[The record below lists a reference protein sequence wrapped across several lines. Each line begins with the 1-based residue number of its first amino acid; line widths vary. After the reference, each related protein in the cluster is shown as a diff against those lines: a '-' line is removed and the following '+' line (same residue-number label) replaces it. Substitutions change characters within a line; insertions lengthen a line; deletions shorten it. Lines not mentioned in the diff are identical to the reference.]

1 MISVDEA
8 IAIILDGAQT
18 LNAESVSLG
27 DVSGRFLA
35 ADVVARISQP
45 PFAASA
51 MDGYAVR
58 FCDMAL
64 GAELLVVGEAPAGA
78 PFRGTVAQGET
89 VRILTGGAVPAGA
102 DHVVMQEDVTREGK
116 RITINTPQEKP
127 RHIRQAGI
135 DFHQGDILATK
146 VTRLHN
152 FHGSIFAAANVS
164 SLSVTRRPRV
174 AIFSNGDEL
183 VEPGATLGP
192 GEIVNSNHFALSA
205 MVKSWGGVP
214 DYLGCAADSEEV
226 IADFFV
232 RAGDADIIIPIGGA
246 SVGDYDF
253 VKSAFQGVGGETRF
267 EKIAVRPGKPTWF
280 GKFGNARIVGLP
292 GNPASAL
299 VTAALFVQPLVR
311 RLAGAQSEAPHFS
324 TAVLTQDVP
333 ANGGRETY
341 LRGAAEPGD
350 DGAMYV
356 TPAPNQDSSLLAPFA
371 SANVLIRR
379 AVNASAVAIGGDVEI
394 VRLR

>member
-8 IAIILDGAQT
+8 IAIILDGAQMLDVET
-18 LNAESVSLG
+18 VSLG
-27 DVSGRFLA
+27 DVSGRVLA
-35 ADVVARISQP
+35 EDIAARISQP

-58 FCDMAL
+58 FSDMAP
-64 GAELLVVGEAPAGA
+64 GAELSVVGEAPAGA
-78 PFRGTVAQGET
+78 PFDGTIAEGEA
-89 VRILTGGAVPAGA
+89 VRILTGGAVPSGA
-102 DHVVMQEDVTREGK
+102 DHVIMQEDVTRQGE
-116 RITINTPQEKP
+116 RITINMPQEKP

-135 DFHQGDILATK
+135 DFQEGEVLANKT
-146 VTRLHN
+146 TRLHN
-152 FHGSIFAAANVS
+152 FHGSIFAAANVPS
-164 SLSVTRRPRV
+164 VSVTRRPRV

-205 MVKSWGGVP
+205 MVISWGGAP
-214 DYLGCAADSEEV
+214 DYLGCAADSEEA
-226 IADFFV
+226 IADFFT
-232 RAGDADIIIPIGGA
+232 RARDADIIIPIGGA

-253 VKSAFQGVGGETRF
+253 VKSAFHRAGGETLF

-280 GKFGNARIVGLP
+280 GKLGYARIVGLP

-311 RLAGAQSEAPHFS
+311 RLAATQSDARHFS
-324 TAVLTQDVP
+324 KAILAQAIA

-341 LRGAAEPGD
+341 LRASAEQGA
-350 DGAMYV
+350 DGAIHV
-356 TPAPNQDSSLLAPFA
+356 TPAPNQDSSLLTPFA

-379 AVNASAVAIGGDVEI
+379 TANTPAVAIGGDVEI